1 MVRYAGDTDTEA
13 AGMSDT
19 GFKVCEYRNV
29 SAAYRRFLE
38 PSVLETT
45 LQPLIRLLDLA
56 DTARLVL
63 RVSRRAR
70 KRDGVT
76 HV

>member
-1 MVRYAGDTDTEA
+1 MSDT
-13 AGMSDT
+13 DT

-29 SAAYRRFLE
+29 TAAFRRFLE

-45 LQPLIRLLDLA
+45 LQPFVRLLDLA

-70 KRDGVT
+70 KGDGVA

>member
-1 MVRYAGDTDTEA
+1 
-13 AGMSDT
+13 MSDT

-29 SAAYRRFLE
+29 TAAYRRFLE
-38 PSVLETT
+38 PSMIQTT
-45 LQPLIRLLDLA
+45 LQPLVRLLDLA

-70 KRDGVT
+70 KGDGVAD
-76 HV
+76 V